1 VAQSIVNFSHSLK
14 HQPIVLYGA
23 GTVAKTLVGHLSN
36 QLICGVDQVLTVKT
50 TLLNMD
56 FHPVSYLEEIEQAN
70 ILVTVTGRK
79 QALQQSLSQYSHR
92 LIFIEDYFDD
102 QTHY

>member
-1 VAQSIVNFSHSLK
+1 
-14 HQPIVLYGA
+14 VLYGA

-36 QLICGVDQVLTVKT
+36 QLICGVDQALTAKT

-56 FHPVSYLEEIEQAN
+56 FHPVSYLEEIEQVS